1 MIEYYLELPENS
13 KKLVATR
20 NEHEKTSR
28 MQSHL
33 ARQDETNLW
42 KHSKGE
48 MRSDR
53 KK

>member
-28 MQSHL
+28 ET
-33 ARQDETNLW
+33 RRDEFMETFQRRD
-42 KHSKGE
+42 E
-48 MRSDR
+48 IRSQEI
-53 KK
+53 KIS